1 MAMSIVYVL
10 TNPAMPGLV
19 KIGKTEGEDASV
31 RLAQLYTTGVPFP
44 FTLEFA
50 CRVANPDD
58 VEKAMHQAFGPN
70 RVNLKREFFKIEAAQ
85 AIAIL
90 KLLHVGEDATRE
102 VADQATGVD
111 AVDVEAGRRYRNRR
125 PNFNFDEMGIPVGSV
140 LTLTSNGATAVV
152 NGPKRVKV
160 NGEEMSLSAATQALL
175 GLDYAV
181 ASGPRW
187 SFQGKSLQELYNETY
202 LDES

>member
-31 RLAQLYTTGVPFP
+31 RLSQLYTTGVPFP

-50 CRVANPDD
+50 CGVANPDE

-90 KLLHVGEDATRE
+90 TLLHVEDATAE
-102 VADQATGVD
+102 VEHQTAGVD
-111 AVDVEAGRRYRNRR
+111 AVDVEAGRVYRNRR
-125 PNFNFDEMGIPVGSV
+125 PNFNFEEMGIPVGSV
-140 LTLTSNGATAVV
+140 LTLTSNGANATVV
-152 NGPKRVKV
+152 GPKRVSV
-160 NGEEMSLSAATQALL
+160 NGEEMSLSATTQTLL
-175 GLDYAV
+175 GLDYAIAPV
-181 ASGPRW
+181 PRW
-187 SFQGKSLQELYNETY
+187 SFQGKLLQEFYNETY
-202 LDES
+202 LDEA